1 MTMKKLFFISV
12 FAVGLGLASCDSY
25 LDINQDPNSPT
36 EENITSDML
45 MPAAEMN
52 VASSYG
58 DYLRITGGY
67 FSQIYA
73 QYFGTSNYVGYS
85 QFEMSATRSSSF
97 YTQMTQR
104 GQNNLQTIRELAV
117 QDEDWGTYLAATV
130 LRAFAYQALVDCYG
144 EIPYTEALDVSNLT
158 PHYDEGLTVYQGIL
172 EELDEALDHV
182 TSSSTVCTNFLY
194 PNETAASWIQF
205 ANALKLRILMRM
217 YNAQDVTS
225 EVAALIAEDNF
236 PTADV
241 AYTSCWADMEGSRNP
256 FYSEDFA
263 AGQQQNLVLNQALC
277 GTMQILDE
285 EGNIE
290 YQDPRLGAFFNTNSS
305 GEFFGGISGTNHS
318 TANDITSNT
327 LCRPVASATMP
338 LYMLTLAE
346 IEFFKSEYYART
358 GNASQAQSHYE
369 AAIEA
374 SFSSAGVDGA
384 AENIARNPYDA
395 NNYLEC
401 IGIAKWIAMSG
412 TTPFEGY
419 CDLRR
424 LGYPAFGT
432 ATGSNFFDE
441 ASGNYDVSSYVPGTL
456 YTPISVFNQ
465 VGSNNLLQRWP
476 YPESSSSRNSN
487 VPTFP
492 GYTVPIFWAE

>member
-1 MTMKKLFFISV
+1 MKKLFFISAL
-12 FAVGLGLASCDSY
+12 AVGLGLASCDSY
-25 LDINQDPNSPT
+25 LDINQDPNSPS
-36 EENITSDML
+36 EENITSSML

-67 FSQIYA
+67 FSEIYA

-104 GQNNLQTIRELAV
+104 GQNNLQTIREMATEE
-117 QDEDWGTYLAATV
+117 EDWGTYLAATV

-144 EIPYTEALDVSNLT
+144 KIPYTEALDENNLS
-158 PHYDEGLTVYQGIL
+158 PAYDDGATIYEGLLT
-172 EELDEALDHV
+172 ELDEALANA
-182 TSSSTVCTNFLY
+182 TSGSTVCTNFLY
-194 PNETAASWIQF
+194 PSENADPWIKF

-217 YNAQDVTS
+217 WNVRDVSS
-225 EVAALIAEDNF
+225 EVATLIAEDNF
-236 PTADV
+236 PTDDV
-241 AYTSCWADMEGSRNP
+241 AYTSCWADTEGSRNP

-263 AGQQQNLVLNQALC
+263 AGMQQNLVLNQALL
-277 GTMQILDE
+277 GTMQVLDS
-285 EGNIE
+285 EGNITYE
-290 YQDPRLGAFFNTNSS
+290 DPRLAAFFETNTD
-305 GEFFGGISGTNHS
+305 GEYIGGISGTNLS
-318 TANDITSNT
+318 TAADITSNS
-327 LCRPVASATMP
+327 LCRPVATATMP

-346 IEFFKSEYYART
+346 IEFFKAEYYART
-358 GNASQAQSHYE
+358 GNSSQAQSHYE

-374 SFSSAGVDGA
+374 SFATAGVDGA
-384 AENIARNPYDA
+384 AENIAQNPYDA
-395 NNYLEC
+395 DNYEEC
-401 IGIAKWIAMSG
+401 IGIAKWVAMSG
-412 TTPFEGY
+412 VNPFEGY

-432 ATGSNFFDE
+432 ATGDDFFD
-441 ASGNYDVSSYVPGTL
+441 AATGAYDVSSYVAGTL
-456 YTPISVFNQ
+456 YTPIDVFNQ
-465 VGSNNLLQRWP
+465 VGSNQLLMRWP

-487 VPTFP
+487 VPDFP